1 MTDPDAPNGEGNQD
15 NFVFT
20 HWVYTQSI
28 IDKTDKTEKN
38 EKQTKIIYVP
48 YSPPTPPKGTHRYQ
62 FRLYDITENKNK
74 NVNVNLNMNDGD
86 NKMNYFSNKLI
97 NLNDKIIYFDVKNT
111 QFIVSKQ

>member
-1 MTDPDAPNGEGNQD
+1 MVTMTDPDAPNGEGNLN

-20 HWVYTQSI
+20 HWVYTQSNR
-28 IDKTDKTEKN
+28 DKTEKN
-38 EKQTKIIYVP
+38 EKNEKQIYVP

-62 FRLYDITENKNK
+62 FRLYDITENKNI
-74 NVNVNLNMNDGD
+74 NSLNMNNND